1 MILERDARLSTSR
14 LWPLMR
20 RWFEAR
26 GLAAWSRREVPHW
39 GTCNAFVAAAYARV
53 IEGFLRDRAAR
64 GQLERVDVVELGA
77 GSGRLGLAI
86 VVELAELRAA
96 SPTPLPPARY
106 VLTDVAERTL
116 AAWRSHPR
124 LAPHL
129 ASGALDLARLDL
141 EAPFTELRLESGER
155 LDGGPCLVAVANY
168 VFDSLP
174 QELVRRG
181 AGGRLEEGRVTLRVP
196 DDDGLDLEDP
206 VLLELVQVELGWTVA
221 SDRSGG
227 TDPDAE
233 LAALAES
240 EALRAGPAG
249 GFFPVGGLRCLRRL
263 LGLTDDLL
271 LLATDRVARPSTSPL
286 DGLARHGSVS
296 LPVSLEALSDLVR
309 RRGGATVTRD
319 PGAGP
324 LWSAALLS
332 RPAEHPEAARAFR
345 AALDPFGPGE
355 VLALKQLV
363 EARRDELSPEELAAA
378 VRLTRFDPAVLALC
392 AGPLAARPLEP
403 RLRREL
409 RGAVAAARAR
419 FLPLEPDGEVDELEA
434 ALAPLLP
441 LLAMEG

>member
-1 MILERDARLSTSR
+1 VILEQDARLSTSR

-77 GSGRLGLAI
+77 GSGRLGLAT

-141 EAPFTELRLESGER
+141 EAPAASLRLEVSGER
-155 LDGGPCLVAVANY
+155 LDGASGLVAVANY

-174 QELVRRG
+174 QDLVRRG
-181 AGGRLEEGRVTLRVP
+181 GDGRLEEGRVTLRAP
-196 DDDGLDLEDP
+196 DDDGLDLDDP
-206 VLLELVQVELGWTVA
+206 VLLELVQVELAWTPV
-221 SDRSGG
+221 G

-233 LAALAES
+233 LAALAEL
-240 EALRAGPAG
+240 EASRAGPAG

-263 LGLTDDLL
+263 LTFTDDLL
-271 LLATDRVARPSTSPL
+271 LLATDRVARPSDSPL

-296 LPVSLEALSDLVR
+296 LPVSVEALADLVR

-324 LWSAALLS
+324 LWSAALFS

-355 VLALKQLV
+355 ALALKRLV
-363 EARRDELSPEELAAA
+363 EEHADALSPEQLVAA

-392 AGPLAARPLEP
+392 AGPLAAQPLDRAE
-403 RLRREL
+403 LRR
-409 RGAVAAARAR
+409 AVAAARAR
-419 FLPLEPDGEVDELEA
+419 YLPLGDVDELEG

-441 LLAMEG
+441 LLRDG

>member
-1 MILERDARLSTSR
+1 MILERDARLSASR

-26 GLAAWSRREVPHW
+26 GLAAWSRRDVPHW

-124 LAPHL
+124 LVPHL
-129 ASGALDLARLDL
+129 ASGALALARLDL

-155 LDGGPCLVAVANY
+155 LDGAPCLVAVANY

-174 QELVRRG
+174 QDLVRRG
-181 AGGRLEEGRVTLRVP
+181 EGGALEEGRVTLRAP

-206 VLLELVQVELGWTVA
+206 VLLELLQVELAWTPA
-221 SDRSGG
+221 G

-249 GFFPVGGLRCLRRL
+249 GLLPVGGLRCLRRL

-271 LLATDRVARPSTSPL
+271 LLATDRVARPSASPL

-296 LPVSLEALSDLVR
+296 LPVSVEALADLVR
-309 RRGGATVTRD
+309 RRGGSTLVRD

-324 LWSAALLS
+324 LWSAAFLS

-355 VLALKQLV
+355 LLALKRLV
-363 EARRDELSPEELAAA
+363 EEQADALSPEQLVAA
-378 VRLTRFDPAVLALC
+378 VRLTRFDPAVVALC
-392 AGPLAARPLEP
+392 AGPLAAHARPLEAE
-403 RLRREL
+403 LRR
-409 RGAVAAARAR
+409 AVAEARAR
-419 FLPLEPDGEVDELEA
+419 FLPLGPDDELEA
-434 ALAPLLP
+434 ALAPLLSA
-441 LLAMEG
+441 LKG